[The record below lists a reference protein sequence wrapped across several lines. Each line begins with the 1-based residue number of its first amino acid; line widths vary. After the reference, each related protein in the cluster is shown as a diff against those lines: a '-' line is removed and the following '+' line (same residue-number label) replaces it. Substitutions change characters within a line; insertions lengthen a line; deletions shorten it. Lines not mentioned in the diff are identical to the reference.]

1 MILRCKMAF
10 VPRIW
15 RWTLSRTWLITLI
28 DWINRRILMEAS
40 KIGLRVIKAT
50 VSIRK
55 ARSTIIQVDSQTRT
69 HSRKSAKMIE
79 LICSSSKQLAI
90 VKRLKR
96 DTLTSVNRRKLS
108 NGSSPL
114 QSPTN
119 ICCPAPHCSR
129 FNRSLSAKRLENN
142 RRKLVSRTS
151 INSNSNKSSK
161 TELQVKTENPLN
173 LSSQLRP
180 WRDNLKTGLFF
191 LDKISITIITTTI
204 IVSTWVVRHEFLAP
218 TYRRK
223 TNKCSRVHQSIL
235 TLWLE
240 KKTKYIDF
248 NNSDPISDFTK
259 SSRTLTFLNSIEN
272 RSKAAIVVHS
282 RSEEKNPPP
291 QLYERC
297 KELPKNPKALIVKV
311 CRAANT
317 PEDLAHPT

>member
-1 MILRCKMAF
+1 M
-10 VPRIW
+10 
-15 RWTLSRTWLITLI
+15 
-28 DWINRRILMEAS
+28 
-40 KIGLRVIKAT
+40 
-50 VSIRK
+50 
-55 ARSTIIQVDSQTRT
+55 
-69 HSRKSAKMIE
+69 
-79 LICSSSKQLAI
+79 
-90 VKRLKR
+90 
-96 DTLTSVNRRKLS
+96 
-108 NGSSPL
+108 
-114 QSPTN
+114 
-119 ICCPAPHCSR
+119 
-129 FNRSLSAKRLENN
+129 
-142 RRKLVSRTS
+142 
-151 INSNSNKSSK
+151 
-161 TELQVKTENPLN
+161 
-173 LSSQLRP
+173 
-180 WRDNLKTGLFF
+180 
-191 LDKISITIITTTI
+191 
-204 IVSTWVVRHEFLAP
+204 RHEFLAP

-223 TNKCSRVHQSIL
+223 TNKCSRAHQSIL